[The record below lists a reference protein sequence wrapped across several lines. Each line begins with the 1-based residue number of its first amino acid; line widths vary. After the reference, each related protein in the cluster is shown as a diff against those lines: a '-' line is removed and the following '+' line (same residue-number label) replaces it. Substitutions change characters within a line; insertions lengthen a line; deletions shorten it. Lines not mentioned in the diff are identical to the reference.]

1 MIRKAFLTLVVA
13 ILLSC
18 SQGKKNSET
27 AYVCPPCNLSCDT
40 IVFRAPGTCPH
51 CKMTL
56 IPMDELSKTSALVLN
71 EVVLE
76 TGSGSFLIEGGFEKE
91 KTIGVH
97 YYRPEN
103 FSVTSPVVLV
113 IPGSGRDGDE
123 YRDAWIKKAEH
134 YGVLVLSPEYSEKH
148 YPEFWSY
155 NLAGMISDVQL
166 NPERTAMTGFTINND
181 SRTWLFNDFDRIF
194 DLVKNKLRLQTQSYD
209 LFGHSAGGQLLHRFA
224 IFNPDNKAN
233 RILAANSGWY
243 TVPTDEKDFPVGLK
257 GSKQSANS
265 VDFSSKLVLF
275 LGERDNANETRGD
288 LRHTP
293 ELDAQGLHRL
303 ARGKHFY
310 NASKERAATLQKE
323 FYWKLEIIP
332 NVGHDFRKMSE
343 AAADFLYASHSSPE

>member
-1 MIRKAFLTLVVA
+1 MARKSVLLFFVVFQ
-13 ILLSC
+13 ISC
-18 SQGKKNSET
+18 SQSKKVDT
-27 AYVCPPCNLSCDT
+27 ASYICPPCNLSCDT
-40 IVFRAPGTCPH
+40 ILFKGPGKCPH

-56 IPMDELSKTSALVLN
+56 IPQHKLPTAHEVTLN

-76 TGSGSFLIEGGFEKE
+76 TGSGSFVIEGGFKKE
-91 KTIGVH
+91 KTIRVH
-97 YYRPEN
+97 YHKPKN

-113 IPGSGRDGDE
+113 IPGSGRNGDD
-123 YRDAWIKKAEH
+123 YRDAWIEKAEH

-155 NLAGMISDVQL
+155 NLAGMIADVKF

-181 SRTWLFNDFDRIF
+181 PKSWLFTDFDRIF
-194 DLVKNKLRLQTQSYD
+194 DLVKNKLQLQAQFYD
-209 LFGHSAGGQLLHRFA
+209 LFGHSAGGQVLHRFA

-257 GSKQSANS
+257 GSEQSTNS
-265 VDFSSKLVLF
+265 TDFSSKLIVF
-275 LGERDNANETRGD
+275 LGEKDDANETRGD

-310 NASKERAATLQKE
+310 SESKKNAATLQKE
-323 FYWKLEIIP
+323 FNWRLEIIP

-343 AAADFLYASHSSPE
+343 AAADFLYASPGPTK